1 MLESKHPNTR
11 YSQFLYTHECR
22 DNEIAYF
29 KVDYNHI
36 GDDPDAFTGT
46 VFNFHLLNWTS
57 S

>member
-46 VFNFHLLNWTS
+46 VFNFHLLN
-57 S
+57 